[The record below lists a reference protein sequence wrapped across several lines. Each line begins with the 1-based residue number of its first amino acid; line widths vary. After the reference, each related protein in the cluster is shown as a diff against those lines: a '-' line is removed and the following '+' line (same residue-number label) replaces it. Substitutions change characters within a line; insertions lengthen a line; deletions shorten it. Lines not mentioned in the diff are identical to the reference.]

1 MFAKKSKERLL
12 ALGIIKLH
20 FRVSG
25 NATDEGVNDRL
36 FLFLEVDVFSLA
48 TLEDL
53 SVGGFGIA
61 LVDDGFSV

>member
-25 NATDEGVNDRL
+25 NADYEG
-36 FLFLEVDVFSLA
+36 
-48 TLEDL
+48 
-53 SVGGFGIA
+53 
-61 LVDDGFSV
+61 